1 MFDHRASIRYA
12 KPLIDLSI
20 SKGIIEDVFKD
31 VNLFLDTC
39 KSNYD
44 FSLMLK
50 NPIVPLNKKVDILKD
65 IFSKTFNDL
74 TLNTFIKIIYN
85 NRDHILENICKKFV
99 DLYNKHKNIQD
110 VTLTSA
116 IRLDESSL
124 KKIKSKLSKLSTKSI
139 SINQKI
145 NSNIIGGFI
154 LKVDDKMYDASYR
167 TKLKNIKKTLLNN

>member
-1 MFDHRASIRYA
+1 MFDHRASVRYA

-20 SKGIIEDVFKD
+20 SKGVVDDVQKD

-50 NPIVPLNKKVDILKD
+50 NPIIPLNKKVDILRE
-65 IFSKTFNDL
+65 IFSKIFHDL
-74 TLNTFIKIIYN
+74 TLNTFVKIIYN
-85 NRDHILENICKKFV
+85 NRDHILENICKKFLE
-99 DLYNKHKNIQD
+99 LYNKHKNIQD
-110 VTLTSA
+110 VTLTTT
-116 IRLDESSL
+116 IRLDKPSL
-124 KKIKSKLSKLSTKSI
+124 DKIKSKLKKLTTKSI

>member
-20 SKGIIEDVFKD
+20 SKGIVEDVCKD

-39 KSNYD
+39 KNNYD

-50 NPIVPLNKKVDILKD
+50 NPIIPLNKKVDILRN
-65 IFSKTFNDL
+65 IFSQIFHDL
-74 TLNTFIKIIYN
+74 TLNTFVKIIYN
-85 NRDHILENICKKFV
+85 NRDHILENICKKFLE
-99 DLYNKHKNIQD
+99 LYNKHKNIQD
-110 VTLTSA
+110 ITLTSA
-116 IRLDESSL
+116 IRLDKSYLET
-124 KKIKSKLSKLSTKSI
+124 IKSKLTKLTSRTI

-145 NSNIIGGFI
+145 NSNILGGFI
-154 LKVDDKMYDASYR
+154 LKLDDKMYDASYR

>member
-1 MFDHRASIRYA
+1 M
-12 KPLIDLSI
+12 
-20 SKGIIEDVFKD
+20 
-31 VNLFLDTC
+31 
-39 KSNYD
+39 
-44 FSLMLK
+44 
-50 NPIVPLNKKVDILKD
+50 
-65 IFSKTFNDL
+65 
-74 TLNTFIKIIYN
+74 
-85 NRDHILENICKKFV
+85 

-116 IRLDESSL
+116 IRLDESYL

>member
-1 MFDHRASIRYA
+1 MFDHRASVRYA

-20 SKGIIEDVFKD
+20 SKGVVEDVHKD

-50 NPIVPLNKKVDILKD
+50 NPIIPLNKKVDILRD
-65 IFSKTFNDL
+65 IFSKIFHDL
-74 TLNTFIKIIYN
+74 TLNIFIKIIYN
-85 NRDHILENICKKFV
+85 NRDHILENICKKFLE
-99 DLYNKHKNIQD
+99 LYNKHKNIQD

-116 IRLDESSL
+116 IRLDKSSL
-124 KKIKSKLSKLSTKSI
+124 EKIKSKLRELTTKSI
-139 SINQKI
+139 SINQNI
-145 NSNIIGGFI
+145 NSKIIGGFI
-154 LKVDDKMYDASYR
+154 LKVDDQMYDASYR

>member
-1 MFDHRASIRYA
+1 MFDHRASVRYA

-20 SKGIIEDVFKD
+20 SKGVVDDVQKD

-50 NPIVPLNKKVDILKD
+50 NPIIPLNKKVDILRE
-65 IFSKTFNDL
+65 IFSKIFHDL
-74 TLNTFIKIIYN
+74 TLNTFVKIIYN
-85 NRDHILENICKKFV
+85 NRDHILENICKKFLE
-99 DLYNKHKNIQD
+99 LYNKHKNIQD
-110 VTLTSA
+110 VTLTTT
-116 IRLDESSL
+116 IRLDKPSL
-124 KKIKSKLSKLSTKSI
+124 DKIKSKLKKLTTKSI

-154 LKVDDKMYDASYR
+154 LKIDDKMYDASYR

>member
-1 MFDHRASIRYA
+1 MFDHRASVRYA

-20 SKGIIEDVFKD
+20 AKGIVDDVQKD
-31 VNLFLDTC
+31 VNLFLDIC
-39 KSNYD
+39 KSNFD

-50 NPIVPLNKKVDILKD
+50 NPIIPINKKVDILRE
-65 IFSKTFNDL
+65 IFSKNFNNL
-74 TLNTFIKIIYN
+74 TLNTFEKIIYN
-85 NRDHILENICKKFV
+85 NRDHILENICEKFLE
-99 DLYNKHKNIQD
+99 LYNKYKNIQD

-116 IRLDESSL
+116 VSLDKSSL
-124 KKIKSKLSKLSTKSI
+124 EKIKSKLKTLTTRSV

-145 NSNIIGGFI
+145 DSNIIGGFS